1 MQIIKRGNLKLLL
14 SDEGKH
20 IRDIKDVYIPESI
33 DPDTGKIIPEH
44 IPYYSQMI
52 FLAEQ
57 VKDEDVPNLYVEE
70 VIEESE
76 EN

>member
-14 SDEGKH
+14 SDENKH
-20 IRDIKDVYIPESI
+20 IRDIKDVYVPESV
-33 DPDTGKIIPEH
+33 DPVTGKLIPEH

-57 VKDEDVPNLYVEE
+57 IKDEDVPNLYVEE
-70 VIEESE
+70 LMEEE
-76 EN
+76 